1 MPLLLTDLDHN
12 HAGGTQPRASTALA
26 PMSSRAAA
34 AVLTARTAFA
44 ARTAFTALALTT
56 FAALW
61 VCGALTASAYAQT
74 PQLKWGEPVECL
86 TDNENKPVRVQCKH
100 DPDLGGAV
108 CLVAPN
114 RVIGGFSEEPAR
126 TWGCSSYG
134 DEGAY
139 QRLIDQGFRMIPA
152 LVEAPPGW
160 GRDARGRTFQVTF
173 DLLQRFYIG
182 ASWQPTFDLSSREQV
197 LGRSSLE
204 VGGISSWYSSY
215 HQERHEV
222 RFLEGSLR
230 MSDLEARGLLLSYDM
245 TARRDVPLLWI
256 TTFIGEPKRFDIMLD
271 LGWGMRL
278 LNFVIGPRRYTDVRD
293 VEWGEL
299 HMNWT
304 LWKSHDLYNQ
314 VRLELGGDLGTAW
327 DDRTAL
333 DPSSYIGATAAL
345 RGRFTLGQSG
355 LHFLTFDAEGVLPY
369 FTQGVFKQRSTY
381 RMTSTIAYE
390 VIPLAIVDQPL
401 SLRVAASADYREDLS
416 SGDGVWET
424 TLWLG
429 GRFSLWAPPLER
441 TFE

>member
-1 MPLLLTDLDHN
+1 MPLFFKSPDVHD
-12 HAGGTQPRASTALA
+12 AGDTQHRALA
-26 PMSSRAAA
+26 ADAHMPARAAVTVFS
-34 AVLTARTAFA
+34 VLTA
-44 ARTAFTALALTT
+44 

-74 PQLKWGEPVECL
+74 PQLKWGDPVECL
-86 TDNENKPVRVQCKH
+86 ADNDNQPVRVQCKH

-108 CLVAPN
+108 CLVASN
-114 RVIGGFSEEPAR
+114 RVMGSQIEPSR

-173 DLLQRFYIG
+173 DLLQRLYVG
-182 ASWQPTFDLSSREQV
+182 ASWQPTFDISGREQV
-197 LGRSSLE
+197 LGRSNLE
-204 VGGISSWYSSY
+204 VGGIGSWYDSFE
-215 HQERHEV
+215 QKRHEV

-230 MSDLEARGLLLSYDM
+230 MSDLEARGMLMSYDM
-245 TARRDVPLLWI
+245 TVRRDVPLMWI
-256 TTFIGEPKRFDIMLD
+256 TTFIGEPTRYDGMLD

-278 LNFVIGPRRYTDVRD
+278 LSFVVGPRRYIDVRD

-299 HMNWT
+299 HINAP

-314 VRLELGGDLGTAW
+314 VRLELGGNLGTTW
-327 DDRTAL
+327 DDRLAL

-345 RGRFTLGQSG
+345 RARFTLGQSG
-355 LHFLTFDAEGVLPY
+355 LHFLTIDAEGVLPY
-369 FTQGVFKQRSTY
+369 FAQGVFEKRSTY

-390 VIPLAIVDQPL
+390 VIPIAIVDQPL

-416 SGDGVWET
+416 SGDGIWET